1 LRTHSNVI
9 LHFREVIEIIMAD
22 NDPKSICHLMQ
33 IAAALMAKCIAKIS
47 KFEGKQSTQSILKH
61 LDRCGIL
68 SQRLHKIIYEIKKRE
83 RPALQGEKSA
93 IKWSK
98 VREKTKKLNK
108 NLESLMLKT
117 NTFARSKGIKNTS
130 LRTMKIKQQSQSLSA
145 EQNDKEEADDDEE
158 EEESEQD
165 SDEEEEESDSD

>member
-1 LRTHSNVI
+1 
-9 LHFREVIEIIMAD
+9 
-22 NDPKSICHLMQ
+22 
-33 IAAALMAKCIAKIS
+33 
-47 KFEGKQSTQSILKH
+47 
-61 LDRCGIL
+61 
-68 SQRLHKIIYEIKKRE
+68 
-83 RPALQGEKSA
+83 LQGEKSA

-145 EQNDKEEADDDEE
+145 EQNDKEEADDDDEE
-158 EEESEQD
+158 EEEEKEESKQD
-165 SDEEEEESDSD
+165 SDEEEESDSD